1 LSKIGRNDSCYCG
14 SGKKY
19 TNCCLKQHRGSTST
33 LSDSDIRIIAN
44 NIQQKCISEHGDNEL
59 AAKEFWKELIIEVYT
74 RDPAAVPVMIEAQP
88 DKDNQVY
95 MSQIYKELS
104 CSKD

>member
-1 LSKIGRNDSCYCG
+1 MGIHKSIES
-14 SGKKY
+14 S
-19 TNCCLKQHRGSTST
+19 S
-33 LSDSDIRIIAN
+33 SDSVFVDQEIIDA
-44 NIQQKCISEHGDNEL
+44 IQEKCIAEHGDNE
-59 AAKEFWKELIIEVYT
+59 ASAKQFWKELIIEVYS
-74 RDPAAVPVMIEAQP
+74 RDPAAVPIMIEAQP